1 VEDGE
6 HKKDWVGGG
15 YPPSAA
21 ATQLQSWCDGTKK
34 KRRKTNEI
42 EIELQRGRKKLVY
55 TSDHQPRETI

>member
-15 YPPSAA
+15 YPPSGA

-42 EIELQRGRKKLVY
+42 ENRIAKSKEEASL
-55 TSDHQPRETI
+55 HQ